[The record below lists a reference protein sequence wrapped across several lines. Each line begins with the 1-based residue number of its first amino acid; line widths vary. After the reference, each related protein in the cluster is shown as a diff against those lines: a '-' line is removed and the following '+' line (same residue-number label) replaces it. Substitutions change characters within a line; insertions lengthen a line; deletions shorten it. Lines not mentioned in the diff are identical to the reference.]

1 MKVRGR
7 PEPFRA
13 ANLLDDLWLEVICLS
28 KLEIAGS
35 LRNIFRYSVKCLFAG
50 VELLDEC
57 LGRKFW
63 HLTKLR
69 IPQT

>member
-35 LRNIFRYSVKCLFAG
+35 LRNIFRYSVKC
-50 VELLDEC
+50 
-57 LGRKFW
+57 
-63 HLTKLR
+63 
-69 IPQT
+69 